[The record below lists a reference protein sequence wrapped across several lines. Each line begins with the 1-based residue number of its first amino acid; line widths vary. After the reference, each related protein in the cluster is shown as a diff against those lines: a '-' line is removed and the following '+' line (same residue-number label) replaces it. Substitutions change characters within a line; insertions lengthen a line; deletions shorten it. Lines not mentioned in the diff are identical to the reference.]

1 MLAKQWLENAR
12 GIMTRI
18 EETQMENIRKAAEL
32 MAETIECNRWVHTF
46 GCGHATLPIE
56 EMYPRIG
63 GFVGFHPMIELP
75 LTFFTRITGEMG
87 VHQFVFLE
95 RVEGYGNEIMK
106 GYDFDKRDI
115 MWLFS
120 HSGINNVN
128 IDIALEARKKRIAAQ
143 IEPDGSMPR
152 ELARTLSEHYTHFN
166 IQAFVQLA
174 GIAERAGVDLWHFS
188 TPDGRS
194 VRKAL
199 EYVLPVLRGERAW
212 ELKQLRPGNPAD
224 YYPELLQAARQYPD
238 LNLLPLADA
247 VGGEKARVHIVNLW
261 FGYGR

>member
-12 GIMTRI
+12 SVMTLI
-18 EETQMENIRKAAEL
+18 EETQVENIRKAAEM
-32 MAETIECNRWVHTF
+32 MADTIECKRWVHTF

-95 RVEGYGNEIMK
+95 RVEGYGREIMK
-106 GYDFDKRDI
+106 GYDFDSRDI

-128 IDIALEARKKRIAAQ
+128 IDIALEARNKGMKVIVFGSAAAAKGKKTRHSCGKTIFDLADVVVDTCAPIEDASVPLKNHQDKIGPVSTMAFVTCVWMTITTVAEILAERGVKLYIHPSHNVADDGTAKQRLDEALAEYKKRIA
-143 IEPDGSMPR
+143 
-152 ELARTLSEHYTHFN
+152 
-166 IQAFVQLA
+166 
-174 GIAERAGVDLWHFS
+174 GV
-188 TPDGRS
+188 
-194 VRKAL
+194 
-199 EYVLPVLRGERAW
+199 
-212 ELKQLRPGNPAD
+212 
-224 YYPELLQAARQYPD
+224 
-238 LNLLPLADA
+238 
-247 VGGEKARVHIVNLW
+247 
-261 FGYGR
+261 

>member
-12 GIMTRI
+12 AAMTRI
-18 EETQMENIRKAAEL
+18 EETQMENIRRAAEL
-32 MAETIECNRWVHTF
+32 MADTIECKRWVHTF

-128 IDIALEARKKRIAAQ
+128 IDIALESRKRGMKVIVFGSAAAAQGKKTRHSCGKTIFELADVVVDTCAPLEDASVILMNHQDKIGPVSTMAFVTCVWMTVTTVAEILAGRGVKLYIHPSHNVPGDGTAKQRLDEALAEYKSRIA
-143 IEPDGSMPR
+143 
-152 ELARTLSEHYTHFN
+152 
-166 IQAFVQLA
+166 
-174 GIAERAGVDLWHFS
+174 GV
-188 TPDGRS
+188 
-194 VRKAL
+194 
-199 EYVLPVLRGERAW
+199 
-212 ELKQLRPGNPAD
+212 
-224 YYPELLQAARQYPD
+224 
-238 LNLLPLADA
+238 
-247 VGGEKARVHIVNLW
+247 
-261 FGYGR
+261 

>member
-12 GIMTRI
+12 GIMSRI
-18 EETQMENIRKAAEL
+18 EETQIDNIRKAAEM
-32 MAETIECNRWVHTF
+32 MADTIECNRWVHTF

-95 RVEGYGNEIMK
+95 RVEGYGKEIMK

-128 IDIALEARKKRIAAQ
+128 IDIALEARNKGMKVIVFGSAAAAKGKKTRHSSGKTIFDLADVVVDTCAPIEDASVLLKNHQDKIGPVSTMAFVTCVWMTITTVAEILADRGVKLYIHPSHNVQGDGTAKQRLDEALAEYKRRIA
-143 IEPDGSMPR
+143 
-152 ELARTLSEHYTHFN
+152 
-166 IQAFVQLA
+166 
-174 GIAERAGVDLWHFS
+174 GV
-188 TPDGRS
+188 
-194 VRKAL
+194 
-199 EYVLPVLRGERAW
+199 
-212 ELKQLRPGNPAD
+212 
-224 YYPELLQAARQYPD
+224 
-238 LNLLPLADA
+238 
-247 VGGEKARVHIVNLW
+247 
-261 FGYGR
+261 

>member
-1 MLAKQWLENAR
+1 MMLATQWLENAR
-12 GIMTRI
+12 RVMARI
-18 EETQMENIRKAAEL
+18 EETQTENINKASVL
-32 MAETIECNRWVHTF
+32 MADTIECNRWVHTF

-95 RVEGYGNEIMK
+95 RVEGYGKEIMK

-128 IDIALEARKKRIAAQ
+128 IDIALEARNKGMKVIVFGAAAAAEGKKTRHSCGKTIFELADVVVDTCAPLEDASVALVNHQDKIGPVSTMAFVTCVWMTVTTVAEILAERGVKLYIHPSHNVPGDDTAKLRLDEALAEYKRRIA
-143 IEPDGSMPR
+143 
-152 ELARTLSEHYTHFN
+152 
-166 IQAFVQLA
+166 
-174 GIAERAGVDLWHFS
+174 GV
-188 TPDGRS
+188 
-194 VRKAL
+194 
-199 EYVLPVLRGERAW
+199 
-212 ELKQLRPGNPAD
+212 
-224 YYPELLQAARQYPD
+224 
-238 LNLLPLADA
+238 
-247 VGGEKARVHIVNLW
+247 
-261 FGYGR
+261 

>member
-12 GIMTRI
+12 SIMTGI
-18 EETQMENIRKAAEL
+18 EETQMENISKAAEL
-32 MAETIECNRWVHTF
+32 MADTIECKRWVHTF

-95 RVEGYGNEIMK
+95 RVEGYGREIMK
-106 GYDFDKRDI
+106 GYDFDSRDI

-128 IDIALEARKKRIAAQ
+128 IDIALEARNKGMKVIVFGAAAAAKGKTTRHSCGKTIFDLADIIVDTCAPLEDASVQLMNHQDKIGPVSTMAFVTCVWMTITSVAEILAGRGVKLFIHPSHNVPGDSTAKQRLDEALAEYKRRIA
-143 IEPDGSMPR
+143 
-152 ELARTLSEHYTHFN
+152 
-166 IQAFVQLA
+166 
-174 GIAERAGVDLWHFS
+174 GV
-188 TPDGRS
+188 
-194 VRKAL
+194 
-199 EYVLPVLRGERAW
+199 
-212 ELKQLRPGNPAD
+212 
-224 YYPELLQAARQYPD
+224 
-238 LNLLPLADA
+238 
-247 VGGEKARVHIVNLW
+247 
-261 FGYGR
+261 